1 MLGFGGGGAAD
12 AAGAAGGAGS
22 KDVGNAK
29 SMADKLNGIAK
40 SVTSFFD
47 IIRNAV
53 KGIMGIITDVFKGV
67 GEALAGF
74 FKAFTSISFTDLIK
88 GALALGIMGG
98 ALLLVGLALQQF
110 VGIGLDTLGIAAL
123 ALIGLTAAIIG
134 IGLLMSTGLIEL
146 GALGLAMMGGALLL
160 FGIAVKETA
169 ESMPMLASG
178 IKSFGDI
185 DGGNLIGV
193 AKGIGALSLALAGY
207 GAGSALS
214 GIGAAIGSLFD
225 EDPVEKF
232 NRFAT
237 IDSAKLLQVASSI
250 TALGSA
256 FKLFTSSVS
265 SIGDTSGITS
275 TIDKVMELHDAMSES
290 PIEEAVNSVASGIGS
305 IFDAATSWVSSIM
318 PDLESVGSTS
328 TAAGSGAT
336 ATKEA
341 TLTEVTGLLKELIA
355 KVEQPV
361 MVNIGGRVVDE
372 MEKQTSLR
380 RTYNTKMDSG
390 YGTFG

>member
-1 MLGFGGGGAAD
+1 LQELIGGIGKILADGTDIIVNVGSKLAEGAMKILNIIIEGLGK
-12 AAGAAGGAGS
+12 AAGQLPA
-22 KDVGNAK
+22 
-29 SMADKLNGIAK
+29 
-40 SVTSFFD
+40 
-47 IIRNAV
+47 
-53 KGIMGIITDVFKGV
+53 IM
-67 GEALAGF
+67 
-74 FKAFTSISFTDLIK
+74 S
-88 GALALGIMGG
+88 ALGSAVVAFFTPMA
-98 ALLLVGLALQQF
+98 ALVPLAPAIAIFTLAM
-110 VGIGLDTLGIAAL
+110 IGLGYAFKLLG
-123 ALIGLTAAIIG
+123 
-134 IGLLMSTGLIEL
+134 E
-146 GALGLAMMGGALLL
+146 
-160 FGIAVKETA
+160 
-169 ESMPMLASG
+169 
-178 IKSFGDI
+178 
-185 DGGNLIGV
+185 
-193 AKGIGALSLALAGY
+193 
-207 GAGSALS
+207 
-214 GIGAAIGSLFD
+214 GIGAAAPGIEAFFNGMGTVIESVGTAISKVIETITTSIIRLQDINPLKLMATAVGVTALGAAIALFGAGAGAGGVMSAIGSFFD

-237 IDSAKLLQVASSI
+237 IDSSKLLQVAAAIS
-250 TALGSA
+250 ALGSA

-328 TAAGSGAT
+328 TAAGGGAT

-355 KVEQPV
+355 KVDQPV
-361 MVNIGGRVVDE
+361 QIKIGGRVVDE

-380 RTYNTKMDSG
+380 KTYNTKMDSG

>member
-1 MLGFGGGGAAD
+1 MASLANPQTIIGMAAVTLALMGLG
-12 AAGAAGGAGS
+12 
-22 KDVGNAK
+22 
-29 SMADKLNGIAK
+29 
-40 SVTSFFD
+40 
-47 IIRNAV
+47 
-53 KGIMGIITDVFKGV
+53 
-67 GEALAGF
+67 
-74 FKAFTSISFTDLIK
+74 KAFQW
-88 GALALGIMGG
+88 LG
-98 ALLLVGLALQQF
+98 
-110 VGIGLDTLGIAAL
+110 
-123 ALIGLTAAIIG
+123 
-134 IGLLMSTGLIEL
+134 E
-146 GALGLAMMGGALLL
+146 
-160 FGIAVKETA
+160 
-169 ESMPMLASG
+169 
-178 IKSFGDI
+178 
-185 DGGNLIGV
+185 
-193 AKGIGALSLALAGY
+193 
-207 GAGSALS
+207 
-214 GIGAAIGSLFD
+214 GIGAAAPGIKAFFDGIGGVIEKVGTAISKVIETITTSIIRLQDIDPLKLMATAVGVTALGAAIALFGAGAGAGGVMSAIGSFFD

-237 IDSAKLLQVASSI
+237 IDSAKLLQVASAI

-328 TAAGSGAT
+328 TAAGGGAT

-341 TLTEVTGLLKELIA
+341 TLTEVSGLLKELIA
-355 KVEQPV
+355 KVDQPV
-361 MVNIGGRVVDE
+361 QIKIGGRVVDE

-380 RTYNTKMDSG
+380 KTYNTKMDSG